1 MSKLSFVRSLFGDL
15 LDPKVAAAGAA
26 GVAGTQSE
34 EADAGLLNVG
44 RRASTEIVD
53 KIEGMRPPVVAEK
66 LPGQH
71 ITDNKGRP
79 IIGDAG
85 VPIGKGKGTKYQA
98 LTAAQVDE
106 AYKGLWKQIED
117 GPPKGFR
124 DNKGNK
130 SRRDG
135 YLGPEARKKA
145 WEHYSVQGFMHQMTD
160 YERWAPIVRDSLDG
174 GRSASDKYKLGMD
187 AMYEEMIERA
197 PEGSKTAVEG
207 YFNNRI
213 IKRKAGE
220 VHDRYNP
227 NKGNPPLDPIPGRP
241 AIPDAPEAPKNSVMA
256 DALQNAGAAP
266 EKPPVLQQKPA
277 PSPAPSPAQQEKDRI
292 AATLAEEKPTT
303 GKPSKFNTG
312 RPEVDRSGLKKG
324 LLGSGAAGAAK
335 SKAEEDESYLDTY
348 FEDEY
353 VPWEQ
358 IGGAGMPTPT
368 WTDVLDV
375 TGQIID
381 MPMSGLQGMARGA
394 WGLLNGEDLATAGA
408 EANAMMEGGADAGW
422 DAAGDKVEEWAAP
435 LGRMFPM
442 LQLDKAAG
450 NITRGALS
458 LLTPF

>member
-44 RRASTEIVD
+44 RRASTEMVD

-85 VPIGKGKGTKYQA
+85 IPIGKGKGTKYQA

-124 DNKGNK
+124 DNPEYTSK
-130 SRRDG
+130 RDG
-135 YLGPEARKKA
+135 YLANPEARKQA

-174 GRSASDKYKLGMD
+174 GRGASDKYKLGMD
-187 AMYEEMIERA
+187 AMYEDMIERA
-197 PEGSKTAVEG
+197 PEGSKAAVEG

-213 IKRKAGE
+213 IKRKAGK

-256 DALQNAGAAP
+256 DALQNAGA
-266 EKPPVLQQKPA
+266 VGTPA
-277 PSPAPSPAQQEKDRI
+277 KV
-292 AATLAEEKPTT
+292 
-303 GKPSKFNTG
+303 NTG

-324 LLGSGAAGAAK
+324 LLGAGAAGAAK
-335 SKAEEDESYLDTY
+335 TKAEEDESYLDTY